1 MKKIIGLSLALLLFL
16 STKAQEV
23 RQWTESDRKY
33 LLENLIR
40 SRDELLKETK
50 NLTPVQYTFKES
62 SDRWSINQIVE
73 HIGYWEMLLDHE
85 IANSLQAG
93 SQPERMKTAQHD
105 STFVNFI
112 MQYKPH
118 YSLEYTK
125 PFSYTIPM
133 GLNELKNNEAWLVKM
148 RNESIDYV
156 KTTKDDLRLYFNSYG
171 SIHQLFIYIF
181 GHMDRHLRQ
190 IKKVKQHANYPK

>member
-23 RQWTESDRKY
+23 KQWTETDRKY
-33 LLENLIR
+33 LLDNLIR

-50 NLTPVQYTFKES
+50 NLTPVQYTFRES

-93 SQPERMKTAQHD
+93 PQPERMKTARHD
-105 STFVNFI
+105 STFVNSSCNTNHTTRWNTPNHFRT
-112 MQYKPH
+112 QYRW
-118 YSLEYTK
+118 
-125 PFSYTIPM
+125 
-133 GLNELKNNEAWLVKM
+133 A
-148 RNESIDYV
+148 
-156 KTTKDDLRLYFNSYG
+156 
-171 SIHQLFIYIF
+171 
-181 GHMDRHLRQ
+181 
-190 IKKVKQHANYPK
+190 